1 MTRSTI
7 ITSIAVALCLT
18 AAAQIARWDLK
29 MVPSEHGSWA
39 IYKFY
44 AAADWRYPA
53 RKNELDTPSLGP
65 NWPLLADMDGT
76 AKSLV
81 ILYWREVNG
90 VARFT
95 NASGGPWRA
104 PQRWAY
110 IRLNE
115 DEWNGAN
122 HKPKGDGAVADK
134 APDLDTT
141 MRWLAGF
148 GFSKKAVMDAMDK
161 VTWTDSTGAPE

>member
-1 MTRSTI
+1 MTRRTI
-7 ITSIAVALCLT
+7 ITAIAAALCLT
-18 AAAQIARWDLK
+18 AAAQIARWDIKLI
-29 MVPSEHGSWA
+29 PSEHGSLT
-39 IYKFY
+39 IYKDF
-44 AAADWRYPA
+44 AAEDWRYPA
-53 RKNELDTPSLGP
+53 RKNELDTPNRGP
-65 NWPLLADMDGT
+65 DWPLMCDMDGT
-76 AKSLV
+76 ARGLTV
-81 ILYWREVNG
+81 LYWREVNG

-95 NASGGPWRA
+95 NFNGGPWRT

-110 IRLNE
+110 VRLA
-115 DEWNGAN
+115 DDVWTGAS
-122 HKPKGDGAVADK
+122 HKPGNDGAVADK